1 MATITENR
9 TITLNEASPRLIRM
23 MKLKRPVFLW
33 GQPGVGK
40 SDLMQGIADSGALGK
55 TLLKDVRIA
64 LNEPTDIKGMPY
76 FNSNSGLMEWA
87 PPIEMPTAEECA
99 QYDTVV
105 LFLDEL
111 NSAAMATQAATY
123 QLTLNGR
130 IGEYVLPDNVVIV
143 AAGNRESDKGVT
155 YRMPSSPCNRF
166 VHFEVRVDFDS
177 WLDWAVMNNVHPDV
191 IGYLSFAKQ
200 DLSDFDPRSSG
211 RSFATPRTWTFVSDV
226 IHTSVGNEAE
236 DTDIVAGAVGEGI
249 ALKFMAHR
257 KIAKDMPNPGDILD
271 GKVKELKLKEI
282 SAQYALAVGMC
293 YELKGRYESY
303 GKKDDVKWHKEADNF
318 FRFMMDQFP
327 TEMTVMAARMAC
339 VNYDLPFN
347 PQKLSHFKEFFDRF
361 GKYIVK
367 AMEN

>member
-1 MATITENR
+1 MSTETR
-9 TITLNEASPRLIRM
+9 TITLAEAKPRLIRM

-40 SDLMQGIADSGALGK
+40 SDLMQGIADSGELGK

-87 PPIEMPTAEECA
+87 PPIELPTAEECA
-99 QYDTVV
+99 LYDTVV

-155 YRMPSSPCNRF
+155 YRMPTPLANRF

-177 WLDWAVMNNVHPDV
+177 WLDWAVTNNIHPDV
-191 IGYLSFAKQ
+191 VGYVGFAKQ

-226 IHTSVGNEAE
+226 IWTSTGDEAE
-236 DTDIVAGAVGEGI
+236 DTDIVAGAIGEGI

-257 KIAKDMPNPGDILD
+257 KIAKDMPNPSDILS
-271 GKVKELKLKEI
+271 GKVKELKIKEI
-282 SAQYALAVGMC
+282 SAQYALTIGMC
-293 YELKGRYESY
+293 YELKKSYDEY
-303 GKKDDVKWHKEADNF
+303 GKKDEDKWHKEADNF

-327 TEMTVMAARMAC
+327 TEMTVMGARTAV

-347 PQKLSHFKEFFDRF
+347 PQKLKHFNEFFERY
-361 GKYIVK
+361 GKYVVK